1 MGRGK
6 IDRTTIRNEKVRTAA
21 DLVERDFS
29 APGPDQTWV
38 ADLTYILTGSVF
50 PYLAV
55 LLDAFS
61 RQGGTSWAMKTHP
74 RTQLVLDAL
83 EMALW

>member
-1 MGRGK
+1 MRRFGLLL
-6 IDRTTIRNEKVRTAA
+6 IRWSETSR
-21 DLVERDFS
+21 
-29 APGPDQTWV
+29 PQGPHQTWV

-61 RQGGTSWAMKTHP
+61 RQGGLTHL

-83 EMALW
+83 EMASWAGTSTERDPSF

>member
-1 MGRGK
+1 MRRFGLLLIWWSETSR
-6 IDRTTIRNEKVRTAA
+6 
-21 DLVERDFS
+21 
-29 APGPDQTWV
+29 PQGPDQTWV

-61 RQGGTSWAMKTHP
+61 RQGGPLGYEGSPEDSAGARCVGDSFVAGTSTERDP
-74 RTQLVLDAL
+74 SF
-83 EMALW
+83 